1 MPSSDSKKKEIGKFL
16 PAKPPD
22 SLGVLRL
29 FAVASKVVCA
39 KPENFMEITKKLSEA
54 IRELVPPESLAAKD
68 CIHLWEV
75 FSRFAG
81 HPKPLLRIEA
91 GKAFCRDLD
100 SMGQRLQLP
109 PLLGWE
115 RLPESLVEV
124 SKGREKKGRSTEK
137 VIVGLRKAASKEL
150 KKVGAGASVKPKG
163 VALLLRDV
171 AAGEREQV
179 LQTLVVTE
187 DLSRGEVS
195 LLVRWLSTNNE
206 LESDDEL
213 LVEILERVGV
223 WFSK

>member
-1 MPSSDSKKKEIGKFL
+1 MPSSDSKNEEIGKFF

-39 KPENFMEITKKLSEA
+39 KPDNFLEITRELSEA
-54 IRELVPPESLAAKD
+54 VRGLVPPESLAAKD

-75 FSRFAG
+75 FSRFAA

-115 RLPESLVEV
+115 RLPECLIE
-124 SKGREKKGRSTEK
+124 GRSDAEERGLGADEIIK
-137 VIVGLRKAASKEL
+137 GLRKAASKEREGKSL
-150 KKVGAGASVKPKG
+150 APAVLSK
-163 VALLLRDV
+163 LLREV
-171 AAGEREQV
+171 AVGDREKV
-179 LQTLVVTE
+179 LQTLVSTE
-187 DLSRGEVS
+187 DLSRGEVT

-213 LVEILERVGV
+213 LVEILERVGTWLV
-223 WFSK
+223 K